1 MLSELGSMVYGVR
14 RAGLDNEFMI
24 DLTRGL
30 DLEGGVWAHSVI
42 VLTLA

>member
-1 MLSELGSMVYGVR
+1 MNSVSLDIVHGVR
-14 RAGLDNEFMI
+14 GAGTDNDFMI